1 METQRL
7 SYRGYEI
14 QITRTLVMWRVA
26 IYHDSYLRPVDW
38 TLQPIIAADA
48 QIAEMQAQQRIDA
61 VLDGQRPK
69 T

>member
-26 IYHDSYLRPVDW
+26 IYHDNYLRAVDW
-38 TLQPIIAADA
+38 TLEPIIAADSR
-48 QIAEMQAQQRIDA
+48 IAELQAAQRIDA
-61 VLDGQRPK
+61 VLEGQASQS
-69 T
+69 